1 MYSDDDPSPLA
12 NPRRA
17 AVNPGF
23 YISHFPGLSKLD
35 FRAEAASTQLLVSH
49 DFGPTF
55 IYFNNQYHDA
65 NTNKGFIFGSPIGRD
80 ARAYQGWSTYHFS
93 GATQL
98 VLNFRQLKASNQ
110 FFPGGGTQTDASMRL
125 QWKARPDLMVSA
137 FVQGERW
144 LIPILRPI
152 TQHNITGQL
161 ELRYLPHLH
170 FQHD

>member
-1 MYSDDDPSPLA
+1 
-12 NPRRA
+12 
-17 AVNPGF
+17 VNPGF
-23 YISHFPGLSKLD
+23 YISHFPGVNKLD

-65 NTNKGFIFGSPIGRD
+65 NTNKGFIFGSPVGRD

-125 QWKARPDLMVSA
+125 EWKARPDLMVSA

-144 LIPILRPI
+144 LIPILRPT
-152 TQHNITGQL
+152 TQHNVTGQL